1 MKLLLDTHVFL
12 WMNHSPEKLSTR
24 FLELCEQAQDELY
37 LSLVTPWEM
46 QIKQQIGKLKIAS
59 PIAEMLEKN
68 QQINRIQLLPIAL
81 EHILALDQLPL
92 HHGDPFDRLLIAQ
105 SMVENMAL
113 VTADEKIRRYDVD
126 VVW

>member
-12 WMNHSPEKLSTR
+12 WMNNSPEKLSTGFR
-24 FLELCEQAQDELY
+24 ERCEQAQDDLY

-68 QQINRIQLLPIAL
+68 QQINRMQLLPITL
-81 EHILALDQLPL
+81 KHILALDQLPL

-105 SMVENMAL
+105 AMVEDIAL
-113 VTADEKIRRYDVD
+113 VTADEKIRRYDVE

>member
-12 WMNHSPEKLSTR
+12 WMNHAPEKLSTGFR
-24 FLELCEQAQDELY
+24 ERCEQAQDDLY

-46 QIKQQIGKLKIAS
+46 QIKQQIGKLKITS

-68 QQINRIQLLPIAL
+68 QQINRMQLLPITL
-81 EHILALDQLPL
+81 KHILALDQLPL

-105 SMVENMAL
+105 ATVEDIAL
-113 VTADEKIRRYDVD
+113 VTADEKIRRYDVE

>member
-81 EHILALDQLPL
+81 DHILALDQLPL

-105 SMVENMAL
+105 
-113 VTADEKIRRYDVD
+113 
-126 VVW
+126 

>member
-1 MKLLLDTHVFL
+1 
-12 WMNHSPEKLSTR
+12 
-24 FLELCEQAQDELY
+24 
-37 LSLVTPWEM
+37 
-46 QIKQQIGKLKIAS
+46 
-59 PIAEMLEKN
+59 MLEKN

>member
-24 FLELCEQAQDELY
+24 FLELCKQAQDELY

>member
-12 WMNHSPEKLSTR
+12 WMNHSPEKFSTR
-24 FLELCEQAQDELY
+24 CRELCEQAQDELY

-68 QQINRIQLLPIAL
+68 QQINRIQLLPITL
-81 EHILALDQLPL
+81 EHILALDLIPL

-113 VTADEKIRRYDVD
+113 VTADEKIRRYDVE
-126 VVW
+126 VVL

>member
-68 QQINRIQLLPIAL
+68 QQINRMQLLPIAL
-81 EHILALDQLPL
+81 DHILALDQLPL

-113 VTADEKIRRYDVD
+113 VTADEKIRRYDVE

>member
-68 QQINRIQLLPIAL
+68 QQINRMQLLPIAL
-81 EHILALDQLPL
+81 DHILALDQLPL

-113 VTADEKIRRYDVD
+113 VTADEKIRWYDVE

>member
-1 MKLLLDTHVFL
+1 
-12 WMNHSPEKLSTR
+12 
-24 FLELCEQAQDELY
+24 
-37 LSLVTPWEM
+37 M

-68 QQINRIQLLPIAL
+68 QQINRMQLLPIAL
-81 EHILALDQLPL
+81 DHILALDQLPL

>member
-1 MKLLLDTHVFL
+1 VKLLLDTHVFL